1 MKWAVRTALL
11 VLLLSAAGMTNA
23 YAQNRYSVRIGDLN
37 YSLDDATSLAE
48 VVGHKDGYQA
58 SGALVIPSTVTH
70 EHGGIVQTYTVY
82 KIRQQAFAG
91 CTLLTSL
98 SLPNTLTIIEPMAFS
113 SCTGFTGEL
122 VLPTSLST
130 IGSSAFNNCSGFTGT
145 LTIPPFVT
153 VIEGSAF
160 NGCSGFSSLVLPE
173 NLATIEQSA
182 FDGCTG
188 FTGTLSIPN
197 TVTSI
202 AWRAFRYCSGF
213 TGTLNLPTA
222 LTTIG
227 DHAFDGCSSISGL
240 VIPASV
246 SSIGASAFIGCSSL
260 AAVYYNAV
268 NCANCAHNYP
278 PFDGCGGAIFIG
290 EGVERLPNN
299 VFYKADFTSGL
310 VLPSTLTSIGN
321 YAFGVCDG
329 LTGSLAIPDAVTE
342 IGKEAF
348 YQCSGFDGTLTLG
361 SALTTIGEYAFH
373 KCSGFT
379 GSLTIP
385 ESVTTIGSNAFYEC
399 TGFTGDLTIGNS
411 VTEIEEAAFYHCS
424 GFTGSLTIGN
434 AVATMGNAA
443 FTRCYNFTEV
453 HYNAVNCADVSF
465 FNQNGCLTDCGGT
478 LSIGEGVER
487 IPAYMFYS
495 GNFTGDLI
503 IPNSVTELGDY
514 AFAHCNSL
522 TGTVTL
528 SNTLITIGN
537 SALRSC
543 SGLTGDLT
551 VPNTVTSIGSYAF
564 GGCNGFT
571 GCLTLGSAVETIGD
585 NALYNWRNISSIVVL
600 RETPPSVQNLG
611 TSYLYHKPVYIPCG
625 SLEAYQN
632 APIWCYFDNYQE
644 VCDSF
649 EVYVE
654 VVGGGTVS
662 GAGIYNFGDICTLT
676 ATPNPGY
683 VFDHWVHSTGELV
696 YDNPY
701 VFTVTSNVYAEAFF
715 VEGNVNHEYV
725 DLGLPS
731 GLLWATCNVGAD
743 TPEGYGDYFAWGE
756 TQPKDVYNWDTYL
769 YYDGSNLTKYTG
781 SDGLTILLP
790 EDDAA
795 TANWGN
801 GWRMPTKEEWQEL
814 YQNTTVTWTQQN
826 GVNGRL
832 FTAPNGNSLFLPAAG
847 CRWDSN
853 LYLVGSNG
861 YYWSSS
867 LYTDN
872 PSSAW
877 DFYFNSYRYYMGY
890 GSRYGGQS
898 VRAVRASSGPIGGD
912 ANGDGEMNALDIVII
927 VNYIFGET
935 SEEFIF
941 DNADVNGDGEVNALD
956 IVAIIN
962 LIFSK

>member
-1 MKWAVRTALL
+1 MKNNYLQMKWAVRAALL
-11 VLLLSAAGMTNA
+11 ALLLSAMGMTNG
-23 YAQNRYSVRIGDLN
+23 YAQSRYNLRIGDFDWA
-37 YSLDDATSLAE
+37 LDDDTHQAT
-48 VVGHKDGYQA
+48 VIGHKDNYQA
-58 SGALVIPSTVTH
+58 TGALNIPSSVSYVDGDNILHMFTVV
-70 EHGGIVQTYTVY
+70 GISG
-82 KIRQQAFAG
+82 QAFDG
-91 CTLLTSL
+91 
-98 SLPNTLTIIEPMAFS
+98 
-113 SCTGFTGEL
+113 CTGFTSLSIPGTVVSIGAMAFTGCTGLTGEL
-122 VLPTSLST
+122 ILPNALTSL
-130 IGSSAFNNCSGFTGT
+130 GGSAFTNCSGLTGT
-145 LTIPPFVT
+145 LTIPPLVT
-153 VIEGSAF
+153 VIEGSTF
-160 NGCSGFSSLVLPE
+160 GGCSGFSSLVLPE
-173 NLATIEQSA
+173 NLATIEMSA

-202 AWRAFRYCSGF
+202 EWRAFRYCSGF

-227 DHAFDGCSSISGL
+227 DHAFDGCSGISGL

-268 NCANCAHNYP
+268 NCANCANNYP

-299 VFYKADFTSGL
+299 VFLNADFTGGL
-310 VLPSTLTSIGN
+310 VLPSTLMSIGN
-321 YAFGVCDG
+321 YAFSLCDG
-329 LTGSLAIPDAVTE
+329 LTGSLAIPNAVTE

-348 YQCSGFDGTLTLG
+348 NRCSGFDGTLTLG
-361 SALTTIGEYAFH
+361 NALTTIGEYAFN
-373 KCSGFT
+373 KCTGFT
-379 GSLTIP
+379 GSLSIP
-385 ESVTTIGSNAFYEC
+385 ESVTTIGSSAFFQC
-399 TGFTGDLTIGNS
+399 TGFTGDLTIGNA
-411 VTEIEEAAFYHCS
+411 VTEIGNGAFYSCT

-434 AVATMGNAA
+434 AVATMETAA
-443 FTRCYNFTEV
+443 FSRCYNFTEV

-514 AFAHCNSL
+514 AFAFCSDF

-528 SNTLITIGN
+528 SNALITIGN
-537 SALRSC
+537 SALRGC
-543 SGLTGDLT
+543 SGFTGDLT

-564 GGCNGFT
+564 AGCNGFT
-571 GCLTLGSAVETIGD
+571 GCLTLGSAVETMGD
-585 NALYNWRNISSIVVL
+585 YVLNNVRNFSSIVVL
-600 RETPPSVQNLG
+600 REMPPSVQNLG

-644 VCDSF
+644 VCNTF

-654 VVGGGTVS
+654 VVGEGTVS
-662 GAGIYNFGDICTLT
+662 GAGTYNFGDICTLT

-683 VFDHWVHSTGELV
+683 VFDHWVYSTSEV
-696 YDNPY
+696 IEDNPY
-701 VFTVTSNVYAEAFF
+701 VFTVTANVYVEAFF
-715 VEGNVNHEYV
+715 VVGNVSHEYV

-731 GLLWATCNVGAD
+731 GTLWATCNVGAT
-743 TPEGYGDYFAWGE
+743 TPEAYGDYFAWGE
-756 TQPKDVYNWDTYL
+756 TTPKDIYSGDTYT
-769 YYDGSNLTKYTG
+769 Y
-781 SDGLTILLP
+781 SDNPEILP
-790 EDDAA
+790 SDHDAA
-795 TANWGN
+795 TTNWGSD
-801 GWRMPTKEEWQEL
+801 WRMPTQAEFQEL
-814 YQNTTVTWTQQN
+814 LDNTTVTWTQQN
-826 GVNGRL
+826 GVYGRL
-832 FTAPNGNSLFLPAAG
+832 FTGSNGNSLFLPAAG
-847 CRWDSN
+847 CRSN
-853 LYLVGSNG
+853 SSLYSAGSYG

-867 LYTDN
+867 LNTDN
-872 PSSAW
+872 PSNAW
-877 DFYFNSYRYYMGY
+877 LLSFNSGNFSMYNN
-890 GSRYGGQS
+890 SRYVGRS
-898 VRAVRASSGPIGGD
+898 VRPVLASSGPIEGD

-935 SEEFIF
+935 PDVFFF
-941 DNADVNGDGEVNALD
+941 DNADVNGDGEINALD